1 MKPPSRAAEPASA
14 EQQKLAALD
23 EPWIGPGKQTLVEGS
38 ASSSDQGASAAARAV
53 GTVERAG
60 PWLADRQLE
69 AALGLSSAAA
79 TSPAGAAGATPAALA
94 GPPAANQRHAS
105 GTADRYFAV
114 HREAFL
120 AALGARLAATSWPAP
135 DPRLA
140 FAAEPATLAPALVRA
155 LLEAHDGGFNL
166 ASHLPALLHPID
178 PWQVIDQYRDL
189 EPPSPQGEVRGG
201 MQWRPV
207 IGAAL
212 ALELEAQLFSSLSRL
227 GPRYHTQLAA
237 GYHQVPLTAL
247 VTSHPFDRV
256 TARLLCTPQLVR
268 RAGHGKGKGPR
279 DPFREGLRV
288 VMLEWQGARDPK
300 LWNWVRAILPPDAR
314 PEEVAL
320 SLYELG
326 DGENHTELAYG
337 ITGTAPFFCLPPR
350 WARRFPQARE
360 HAPPEP
366 SASTPEASGALALAD
381 SALADEAAL
390 AQAGGAS
397 STPMEDSAQVATL
410 PGALERSEHLLA
422 LAAEPLVPWELA
434 SMIEPALRWVRKH
447 RAAPPGGQARW
458 APVIE
463 RQATLLFTAA
473 GELTE
478 VLGAL
483 GHLTPHALTGEAEPA
498 RQVLRA
504 YALALGQSHLI
515 GSAEAQLAT
524 ARALRAR
531 LPLRALELSLRE
543 SRGAARE
550 AASVAGGAASGAD
563 RLAAQDGSEW
573 SALALREAELKGA
586 GTDPDHVE
594 ALAVSAGELAHRS
607 RVDALVGHLHQLG
620 ELAEDAR
627 RGGLASLAN
636 AFHGEL
642 HALPPRLLRVA
653 TAARRTVV
661 QMDQRTHDHL
671 RAHAAAAGSPELAQR
686 ATRELLAVRRGSL
699 RVAQAELSA
708 LAEREDL
715 ERLFSGALQ
724 TVQDAQLYRLILE
737 VALLLGVSVIASF
750 AGAAVGG
757 LVRGA
762 LLADT
767 AIESAAF
774 YRGAM
779 LARGLG
785 LAANVTVDAGIN
797 AIGQT
802 SLAPEE
808 ATARAFV
815 VNLLTSAVVIGA
827 LSPLQRAA
835 QQWELLQGA
844 APKLWTR
851 AGGKRVLAQG
861 AVLTAEMVTAAGIG
875 YAVEQLIP
883 RRRRGEEVG
892 QPEAISWILQGAAM
906 GVGRF
911 VAGRLG
917 PLQARLTMA
926 AEHAVH
932 LRSRAAA
939 QAQLASA
946 VESAGDTAAALRLLD
961 EHVALLRE
969 ESELLSD
976 APGTGASA
984 TAARLG
990 LDPQQLAVLRAGN
1003 TTARADTTATSL
1015 QVLRLH
1021 LAGLEP
1027 LSSAGTAWAGTREQ
1041 IQAALAGARE
1051 VQHEAGSGRWTA
1063 ELAGQVLTFVELA
1076 PRALPPGRGQG
1087 MPSRRAGEGG
1097 AHPGRSTEADPSVGR
1112 EEQPGAATN
1121 AGPNAATNAADAA
1134 AALAQRHGVEA
1145 EHAEL
1150 LLRLHQ
1156 RDPALVESWLQAA
1169 AAPGLAGRLLG
1180 LFGEAALGHFRPGSG
1195 GLLDVHG
1202 ELHIAAAK
1210 LATFGDADLQKLE
1223 EVCRNRGPAAAYE
1236 YFETTS
1242 TNQGKP
1248 GARLRFVSR
1257 LAARSAHVGQTLLQT
1272 LGIGADD
1279 PRAKMF
1285 EAVDE
1290 RSAARLWDLA
1300 NERAFK
1306 DAAIRQQAAR
1316 WALSRL
1322 ESKADASVRDFV
1334 ALMQFYDAEVSHQR
1348 DLVISEA
1355 RQEVSRR
1362 VQMRQAASGG
1372 TLAADAIV
1380 SITEDVTRHLL
1391 GRPFGIIG
1399 DAAKRHALRV
1409 VVEQMN
1415 SSGDGAV
1422 DRSLAADLATHD
1434 SGRPTAP
1441 ARVDSG
1447 LSDDKLIVSITSQA
1461 HSLDFA
1467 SSLDAAYHASKHIGE
1482 LKTQSPGPRR
1492 LEHYLRAARQTVA
1505 VGKGVVRIGQDGAR
1519 SIVFEDQG
1527 MRAIVGIDHAGTAR
1541 ILTFGSAGPT

>member
-1 MKPPSRAAEPASA
+1 M
-14 EQQKLAALD
+14 
-23 EPWIGPGKQTLVEGS
+23 
-38 ASSSDQGASAAARAV
+38 
-53 GTVERAG
+53 
-60 PWLADRQLE
+60 AD
-69 AALGLSSAAA
+69 G
-79 TSPAGAAGATPAALA
+79 
-94 GPPAANQRHAS
+94 
-105 GTADRYFAV
+105 YFAV

-120 AALGARLAATSWPAP
+120 TALGTRLAATSWPAP

-140 FAAEPATLAPALVRA
+140 WTVEPPALASALVRA

-166 ASHLPALLHPID
+166 ASHLPALLHPVD
-178 PWQVIDQYRDL
+178 PWQVIDQFRDL
-189 EPPSPQGEVRGG
+189 EPPSAQGEVRGG

-207 IGAAL
+207 IGVAL

-237 GYHQVPLTAL
+237 GYHEVPLAAL

-268 RAGHGKGKGPR
+268 PEGHGKAKGPR

-314 PEEVAL
+314 PEEIAL

-360 HAPPEP
+360 HAPPE
-366 SASTPEASGALALAD
+366 SSEAMQEANDALALAD

-390 AQAGGAS
+390 TQAGGAS
-397 STPMEDSAQVATL
+397 DASTRDPAQASTL
-410 PGALERSEHLLA
+410 PGLLERSEHLLT

-434 SMIEPALRWVRKH
+434 ATIEPALRWVRKH
-447 RAAPPGGQARW
+447 RASLPGGNARW

-463 RQATLLFTAA
+463 HQSTLLFAAA

-478 VLGAL
+478 VLAAMR
-483 GHLTPHALTGEAEPA
+483 HLTPHARTGQAEPA
-498 RQVLRA
+498 RQVLEA
-504 YALALGQSHLI
+504 YARALGQSHLI
-515 GSAEAQLAT
+515 RSAETQLAT

-531 LPLRALELSLRE
+531 LPLRTLELALRE

-550 AASVAGGAASGAD
+550 ASVAGGSGVGSGD

-573 SALALREAELKGA
+573 SALALREAELN
-586 GTDPDHVE
+586 GTGVDPDHVE

-607 RVDALVGHLHQLG
+607 RVDALVGHLQQLG

-671 RAHAAAAGSPELAQR
+671 QAHAAAAGSPELARR

-708 LAEREDL
+708 LAEREEL
-715 ERLFSGALQ
+715 ERLFSRALE

-737 VALLLGVSVIASF
+737 AALLLGVSVLASF

-762 LLADT
+762 LLADA

-785 LAANVTVDAGIN
+785 LAANVAVDAGIN
-797 AIGQT
+797 AVGQT
-802 SLAPEE
+802 ALAPEE

-835 QQWELLQGA
+835 QQWEHLQGA

-861 AVLTAEMVTAAGIG
+861 VVLTAEMVTAAGIG

-892 QPEAISWILQGAAM
+892 QAEAMSWIVQGAAM

-917 PLQARLTMA
+917 PLQARLALA

-932 LRSRAAA
+932 LRGRAAA

-976 APGTGASA
+976 APGTSASA

-1003 TTARADTTATSL
+1003 TAARADTTATSL

-1051 VQHEAGSGRWTA
+1051 VQHDASSGRWTA

-1076 PRALPPGRGQG
+1076 PRALPPGQGEGLPAGRG
-1087 MPSRRAGEGG
+1087 GEGG
-1097 AHPGRSTEADPSVGR
+1097 APPGRSIEGEPSVGR
-1112 EEQPGAATN
+1112 EEPT
-1121 AGPNAATNAADAA
+1121 AGPDAAAAGPDAAAAGPDAA

-1145 EHAEL
+1145 AHAEL

-1156 RDPALVESWLQAA
+1156 RDPARVESWLQAAA

-1180 LFGEAALGHFRPGSG
+1180 LFGEAAPSHFQPGSG

-1202 ELHIAAAK
+1202 ELHIAATK

-1223 EVCRNRGPAAAYE
+1223 EVCRNRGPASAYE

-1242 TNQGKP
+1242 TNQSKP

-1334 ALMQFYDAEVSHQR
+1334 ALMQFYDAEVSHHR

-1355 RQEVSRR
+1355 RQEVSMR
-1362 VQMRQAASGG
+1362 VQVQQAASGG
-1372 TLAADAIV
+1372 SLAADAIV

-1415 SSGDGAV
+1415 SRGNGAV
-1422 DRSLAADLATHD
+1422 DRSLAKDLATHD
-1434 SGRPTAP
+1434 SERPTAQ

-1447 LSDDKLIVSITSQA
+1447 LSDGELLVAISSQA

-1467 SSLDAAYHASKHIGE
+1467 SSFDAAYHAKKHIGE
-1482 LKTQSPGPRR
+1482 LKIQSPGPRGI
-1492 LEHYLRAARQTVA
+1492 EHYLRAARTTVA
-1505 VGKGVVRIGQDGAR
+1505 AGKGAVRIGQDGAR
-1519 SIVFEDQG
+1519 SILFEDQG
-1527 MRAIVGIDHAGTAR
+1527 MRAIVGIDHAGIAR
-1541 ILTFGSAGPT
+1541 ILTFGSAGSAQGNQ

>member
-1 MKPPSRAAEPASA
+1 M
-14 EQQKLAALD
+14 
-23 EPWIGPGKQTLVEGS
+23 
-38 ASSSDQGASAAARAV
+38 
-53 GTVERAG
+53 AG
-60 PWLADRQLE
+60 
-69 AALGLSSAAA
+69 
-79 TSPAGAAGATPAALA
+79 
-94 GPPAANQRHAS
+94 
-105 GTADRYFAV
+105 
-114 HREAFL
+114 
-120 AALGARLAATSWPAP
+120 LGARLAVTSWPAP

-166 ASHLPALLHPID
+166 ASHLPALLHPVD

-189 EPPSPQGEVRGG
+189 EPPSPQGEVRGD
-201 MQWRPV
+201 MRWRPV

-237 GYHQVPLTAL
+237 GYHQVPLAAL

-268 RAGHGKGKGPR
+268 RAGHGKGKGLR

-360 HAPPEP
+360 HAPPE
-366 SASTPEASGALALAD
+366 SSESTGEARGALALAD
-381 SALADEAAL
+381 SVLADEAAL
-390 AQAGGAS
+390 AQVGGAS
-397 STPMEDSAQVATL
+397 SAPTGDAARGAAL
-410 PGALERSEHLLA
+410 PGLLERSEHLLA

-434 SMIEPALRWVRKH
+434 SMIDPALRWVRKH
-447 RAAPPGGQARW
+447 RASLPGGQARW

-463 RQATLLFTAA
+463 RQSTLLFTAA

-478 VLGAL
+478 AL
-483 GHLTPHALTGEAEPA
+483 AALRNLTPHAHTGEAEPA
-498 RQVLRA
+498 RQVLGA

-531 LPLRALELSLRE
+531 LPLRTLELALRE

-550 AASVAGGAASGAD
+550 AASVAGGAGGGAD

-573 SALALREAELKGA
+573 SALALREAELSGA
-586 GTDPDHVE
+586 GVDADHVE
-594 ALAVSAGELAHRS
+594 ALAVGAGELAHRS

-620 ELAEDAR
+620 ELAEEAR

-661 QMDQRTHDHL
+661 QMDQCTHDHL
-671 RAHAAAAGSPELAQR
+671 RTHAAAASSPELAQR

-708 LAEREDL
+708 LAEREEL
-715 ERLFSGALQ
+715 ERLFARALE

-762 LLADT
+762 MLADT

-797 AIGQT
+797 AVGQT
-802 SLAPEE
+802 ALAPEE

-835 QQWELLQGA
+835 QQWEHLQGA

-883 RRRRGEEVG
+883 RRRRGEAVG
-892 QPEAISWILQGAAM
+892 QAEATSWILQGAAM

-917 PLQARLTMA
+917 PLQARLAQA

-932 LRSRAAA
+932 LRGRAAA

-961 EHVALLRE
+961 EHVQLLRD
-969 ESELLSD
+969 ESDLLSD
-976 APGTGASA
+976 APGSSASA

-1003 TTARADTTATSL
+1003 TAARTDTTATSL

-1063 ELAGQVLTFVELA
+1063 EFAGQVLTFVELA
-1076 PRALPPGRGQG
+1076 PRALPPGKGEG
-1087 MPSRRAGEGG
+1087 MGSGRPGEGG
-1097 AHPGRSTEADPSVGR
+1097 AHPVRSTEGDPSVGR
-1112 EEQPGAATN
+1112 EEQPGAATTVE
-1121 AGPNAATNAADAA
+1121 PDAA

-1145 EHAEL
+1145 VHAEL

-1180 LFGEAALGHFRPGSG
+1180 LFGEAAPAHFRPGSG

-1223 EVCRNRGPAAAYE
+1223 GVCRNRGPDSAYE

-1285 EAVDE
+1285 ESVDA

-1322 ESKADASVRDFV
+1322 EAKADASVRDFV
-1334 ALMQFYDAEVSHQR
+1334 ALMQFYDAEVSHQAE
-1348 DLVISEA
+1348 LL
-1355 RQEVSRR
+1355 R
-1362 VQMRQAASGG
+1362 VETQRVVDERVAEYERSHRVRPS
-1372 TLAADAIV
+1372 AADQRDYMRDATAAV
-1380 SITEDVTRHLL
+1380 L
-1391 GRPFGIIG
+1391 GRRL
-1399 DAAKRHALRV
+1399 DSLSRSAREASVRAALSNMSAEEASRAGASDHDSLVGERRDMTTIDRRLDTFATAQTPAYALEAQRIADSV
-1409 VVEQMN
+1409 T
-1415 SSGDGAV
+1415 D
-1422 DRSLAADLATHD
+1422 ADLPAEVAARAEGLFF
-1434 SGRPTAP
+1434 STA
-1441 ARVDSG
+1441 
-1447 LSDDKLIVSITSQA
+1447 
-1461 HSLDFA
+1461 LDG
-1467 SSLDAAYHASKHIGE
+1467 AYHAHKHADE
-1482 LKTQSPGPRR
+1482 LGAGLAKGDVSGSYLAAARRLIASSPGI
-1492 LEHYLRAARQTVA
+1492 
-1505 VGKGVVRIGQDGAR
+1505 VRWNQSGTR
-1519 SIVFEDQG
+1519 SVVFENG
-1527 MRAIVGIDHAGTAR
+1527 TLRAIVMVSSVGIAS
-1541 ILTFGSAGPT
+1541 ISTFGAK

>member
-1 MKPPSRAAEPASA
+1 MKPPFRAAEPGNA
-14 EQQKLAALD
+14 EREVAPLGTP
-23 EPWIGPGKQTLVEGS
+23 EIEPGKQTLAAGS
-38 ASSSDQGASAAARAV
+38 APSAQEFPGAAAGSVAAA
-53 GTVERAG
+53 ERAG
-60 PWLADRQLE
+60 PWLADSQLE
-69 AALGLSSAAA
+69 AALGLSSAAV
-79 TSPAGAAGATPAALA
+79 ATPASATAPAAQA
-94 GPPAANQRHAS
+94 GPTVTRQSRAP
-105 GTADRYFAV
+105 GTADGYFAV

-120 AALGARLAATSWPAP
+120 TALGTRLATTSWPAP

-140 FAAEPATLAPALVRA
+140 WTVEPAALAPALVRA

-178 PWQVIDQYRDL
+178 PWQVIDQFRDL
-189 EPPSPQGEVRGG
+189 EPPSAQGEVRGG

-212 ALELEAQLFSSLSRL
+212 ALELEARLFSSLARL

-237 GYHQVPLTAL
+237 GYHEVPLAAL

-268 RAGHGKGKGPR
+268 PAGHGKAKGPR

-314 PEEVAL
+314 PEEIAL

-366 SASTPEASGALALAD
+366 SESTGEASGALALAD

-397 STPMEDSAQVATL
+397 KAATKDPAHASAL
-410 PGALERSEHLLA
+410 PGLLERSEHLLT

-434 SMIEPALRWVRKH
+434 STIEPALRWVRKH
-447 RAAPPGGQARW
+447 RASPPGGNVRW

-463 RQATLLFTAA
+463 HQSTLLFSAA

-478 VLGAL
+478 VLAAMR
-483 GHLTPHALTGEAEPA
+483 HLTQHARTGEAEPA
-498 RQVLRA
+498 RQVLEA

-515 GSAEAQLAT
+515 RSAETQLAT

-531 LPLRALELSLRE
+531 LPLRTLELALRE

-550 AASVAGGAASGAD
+550 AASVAGGAVGGAD

-573 SALALREAELKGA
+573 SALALREAELS
-586 GTDPDHVE
+586 GTGVDPDHVE
-594 ALAVSAGELAHRS
+594 ALAVGAGELAHRS
-607 RVDALVGHLHQLG
+607 RVDALVGHLQQLG

-661 QMDQRTHDHL
+661 QMDQRTHAHL
-671 RAHAAAAGSPELAQR
+671 QAHAAAASSPELAR
-686 ATRELLAVRRGSL
+686 SATRELLAVRRDSL

-708 LAEREDL
+708 LAEREEL
-715 ERLFSGALQ
+715 ERLFSRALE

-737 VALLLGVSVIASF
+737 VALLLGVSVLASF

-762 LLADT
+762 LLADA

-785 LAANVTVDAGIN
+785 LAANVAVDAGIN
-797 AIGQT
+797 AVGQT
-802 SLAPEE
+802 ALAPEE

-835 QQWELLQGA
+835 QQWEHLQGA

-851 AGGKRVLAQG
+851 AGAKRVLAQG

-892 QPEAISWILQGAAM
+892 QAEAISWILQGAAM

-917 PLQARLTMA
+917 PLQARLALA

-932 LRSRAAA
+932 LRGRAAA

-976 APGTGASA
+976 APGTSASA

-1003 TTARADTTATSL
+1003 TAARADTTATSL

-1041 IQAALAGARE
+1041 IQAALAGARG
-1051 VQHEAGSGRWTA
+1051 VQHDASSGRWTA

-1076 PRALPPGRGQG
+1076 PRALPPGKGEG
-1087 MPSRRAGEGG
+1087 MPSGRGGEDG
-1097 AHPGRSTEADPSVGR
+1097 AHPGRSIEGEPSVGR
-1112 EEQPGAATN
+1112 EEQP
-1121 AGPNAATNAADAA
+1121 AGPTAGSDAPAAGADAA

-1145 EHAEL
+1145 AHAEL

-1156 RDPALVESWLQAA
+1156 RDPVRVESWLQAVA

-1180 LFGEAALGHFRPGSG
+1180 LFGEAAPAHFRPGSG

-1223 EVCRNRGPAAAYE
+1223 EVCRNRGPVSAYE

-1322 ESKADASVRDFV
+1322 EAKADASVRDFV
-1334 ALMQFYDAEVSHQR
+1334 ALMQFYDAEVSHHR

-1355 RQEVSRR
+1355 RHEVSRR
-1362 VQMRQAASGG
+1362 VQLRQAASGG

-1380 SITEDVTRHLL
+1380 SINEDVTRQLL

-1415 SSGDGAV
+1415 SRGDGAME
-1422 DRSLAADLATHD
+1422 RSLAEDLATHD
-1434 SGRPTAP
+1434 SERPTAP
-1441 ARVDSG
+1441 AQVDSG
-1447 LSDDKLIVSITSQA
+1447 LSDDKLIVAISSRA

-1467 SSLDAAYHASKHIGE
+1467 SSLDAAYHTSKHVGE
-1482 LKTQSPGPRR
+1482 LKTQNPGPRR

-1505 VGKGVVRIGQDGAR
+1505 AGKGVLRIGQDGAR
-1519 SIVFEDQG
+1519 SILFEDQG
-1527 MRAIVGIDHAGTAR
+1527 MRAIVGIDHAGSAR